1 MKCMKPRKAI
11 PRKRAKMKRRKI
23 RVRFKCA
30 HCGKLTAGRLP
41 RGVLVAVA
49 ILSSCACLV
58 AIGYLI
64 GKHDAR
70 LTP

>member
-30 HCGKLTAGRLP
+30 HCGKLTAGRS
-41 RGVLVAVA
+41 RVLVAVA